1 MADVSGMDSTTRV
14 AMETRKAMMAV
25 ATVTWEDEDETVHSA
40 RAKIEDTS
48 ASGACFRVKMPIR
61 AGTRVEV
68 SWCRDDFSGMTKWCR
83 EDDGEFVVGMQR
95 DRIAN
100 KALAKMAPK
109 AQTLGARQVD
119 AAPARRVDIPRVRE
133 ADRSGAREA
142 GRPDLRE
149 VESPN
154 LREMQQEM
162 QHEARQQVQ
171 RELQREVHGEVHRE
185 VREEVHQAARPINPP
200 AAAALTTGISA
211 RRPLIRRGTL
221 IPIPRTVPLP
231 LLRITFPA
239 PVIREPVIGFEIAF
253 DNSARQATNREATD
267 SSAQYQKRTTS
278 FFEERTEMPNKW
290 LNLGSKGQQKD
301 GTNGGGGI
309 GAAHFS
315 PGMAGDTSLAPP
327 RGDLLLLEDIYRTAG
342 IMEPRMG
349 YSITKVVEMLRS
361 DHLRGL
367 GDEVK
372 RASVLM
378 ALNAAGVPLG
388 DILQDAAQR
397 QAAVAAY
404 EVEQRKKFEEYWS
417 RRAEENSVLQTE
429 MERVTRQ
436 YVERMNRN
444 LTEVQQEKEA
454 FQKWQ
459 TAMQHE
465 VLRIS
470 EAVTLCAQPAVYES
484 SNEQP
489 AGGGDQSLV
498 AKSA

>member
-1 MADVSGMDSTTRV
+1 MDSASRG
-14 AMETRKAMMAV
+14 AGEPRKAMMAV
-25 ATVTWEDEDETVHSA
+25 AKVSWEDQDETVHTA
-40 RAKIEDTS
+40 PAKIEDTS
-48 ASGACFRVKMPIR
+48 ASGACLRLKVPIA
-61 AGTRVEV
+61 AGTTIHV
-68 SWCRDDFSGMTKWCR
+68 SWCRDDFSGTAKWCR
-83 EDDGEFVVGMQR
+83 ADDGEYLVGMRR
-95 DRIAN
+95 D
-100 KALAKMAPK
+100 
-109 AQTLGARQVD
+109 
-119 AAPARRVDIPRVRE
+119 
-133 ADRSGAREA
+133 
-142 GRPDLRE
+142 
-149 VESPN
+149 
-154 LREMQQEM
+154 
-162 QHEARQQVQ
+162 
-171 RELQREVHGEVHRE
+171 
-185 VREEVHQAARPINPP
+185 QAARPTEARNAPRLNAVNPRQAETNP
-200 AAAALTTGISA
+200 ELRFGAARA
-211 RRPLIRRGTL
+211 RPLEVTPEPRMDTPRVRPVEATIVREVVAPAGPPPTTEIVQHIAAPQSPIRRGTL
-221 IPIPRTVPLP
+221 IPIPKPAPLP
-231 LLRITFPA
+231 LLRITFPPA
-239 PVIREPVIGFEIAF
+239 EIHEPMIGFEIARDTSR
-253 DNSARQATNREATD
+253 DNAPRRTTAIEPTISTL
-267 SSAQYQKRTTS
+267 QYQKRTTS
-278 FFEERTEMPNKW
+278 FFEERTDMQNKW
-290 LNLGSKGQQKD
+290 LNLGNRRQQQD
-301 GTNGGGGI
+301 GGNGGSN
-309 GAAHFS
+309 GA
-315 PGMAGDTSLAPP
+315 PGMNGDAAMATP

-404 EVEQRKKFEEYWS
+404 EVEQRKKFEEYWT
-417 RRAEENSVLQTE
+417 RRAEENSALQTE

-484 SNEQP
+484 SNEQA

>member
-1 MADVSGMDSTTRV
+1 MADVIGMDSTTRV
-14 AMETRKAMMAV
+14 AVETRKAMMAV
-25 ATVTWEDEDETVHSA
+25 ATVTWEDEDQTVHTA
-40 RAKIEDTS
+40 RARIEDTS
-48 ASGACFRVKMPIR
+48 PSGACFRLKMPIR

-83 EDDGEFVVGMQR
+83 EDDSEYLVGMQR

-100 KALAKMAPK
+100 QALTKMVPK

-119 AAPARRVDIPRVRE
+119 VPAPRRVDTPRVRRVDIPGPHE
-133 ADRSGAREA
+133 AEMPVA
-142 GRPDLRE
+142 
-149 VESPN
+149 
-154 LREMQQEM
+154 REMQQELHRGV
-162 QHEARQQVQ
+162 QQEVRHEVR
-171 RELQREVHGEVHRE
+171 RELQPDVPQV
-185 VREEVHQAARPINPP
+185 VMPSTPPVSAMIPSYRP
-200 AAAALTTGISA
+200 A
-211 RRPLIRRGTL
+211 RRQVIRRGTL
-221 IPIPRTVPLP
+221 IPIPKPRPLP

-239 PVIREPVIGFEIAF
+239 AVIQKPVIGFEIAL
-253 DNSARQATNREATD
+253 DYSRDEAARREAPD
-267 SSAQYQKRTTS
+267 FSAEYQKRTAS
-278 FFEERTEMPNKW
+278 IFEERSEMPNKW
-290 LNLGSKGQQKD
+290 LNLGSRGQQKD
-301 GTNGGGGI
+301 GASGNGKI

-315 PGMAGDTSLAPP
+315 PGMAGDTTQAPV
-327 RGDLLLLEDIYRTAG
+327 RGDLLLLEDVYRTAG
-342 IMEPRMG
+342 IMDPRMG
-349 YSITKVVEMLRS
+349 YSITKVVEMLS
-361 DHLRGL
+361 NDHLRGL

-417 RRAEENSVLQTE
+417 RRAEENSALQTE

-484 SNEQP
+484 SNER
-489 AGGGDQSLV
+489 ATVGGQSLE

>member
-1 MADVSGMDSTTRV
+1 MADVTGMDSTTRV
-14 AMETRKAMMAV
+14 AAETRKAMMAV
-25 ATVTWEDEDETVHSA
+25 ATVTWEDEDQTVHSA

-48 ASGACFRVKMPIR
+48 PSGACFRVKMPIR

-100 KALAKMAPK
+100 KALAKMVPK

-133 ADRSGAREA
+133 ADRSSAREA
-142 GRPDLRE
+142 ERSDVRE
-149 VESPN
+149 VEPPK
-154 LREMQQEM
+154 LREMQREM
-162 QHEARQQVQ
+162 EHEARQEVQ
-171 RELQREVHGEVHRE
+171 REVQREVL
-185 VREEVHQAARPINPP
+185 EEAQHAARPIDPRP
-200 AAAALTTGISA
+200 AAALTTGISA
-211 RRPLIRRGTL
+211 RRPLLRRGTL
-221 IPIPRTVPLP
+221 IPIPRPVPLP

-301 GTNGGGGI
+301 GTNGGGGS

-484 SNEQP
+484 SNEQA